1 MKGSRFEFSS
11 TYFKKKKIQMN
22 FFDYKIAG
30 NQFKPTKVTVN
41 GGISSNWQQEYS
53 WNNPDGFQMEYNFWE
68 TDWASVWQKWA
79 FQVHKLTINRA
90 IKPNATVVEKN

>member
-1 MKGSRFEFSS
+1 
-11 TYFKKKKIQMN
+11 MN

-53 WNNPDGFQMEYNFWE
+53 WNNPDGFQMEYNF
-68 TDWASVWQKWA
+68 
-79 FQVHKLTINRA
+79 
-90 IKPNATVVEKN
+90 